1 MKVKDKIY
9 ATVSL
14 ILLLGACS
22 RSAFDDKGDSPAAQ
36 TIEASI
42 GISLGDETRTW
53 LGDDGMTTR
62 WSVGDKIALWA
73 RNAAGEYCVEA
84 APFSLRHFSAD
95 YSTALFTGRIT
106 AMEQG
111 DYDYFMAYPVPSA
124 VEGTKA
130 SYDIPAVQS
139 GKYDGQ
145 CDVMISSATR
155 GEALSADLTANVSAA
170 MHHMMHA
177 IKITI
182 PEGRNLFGQRFTRL
196 EMTFPYPVTGRV
208 TYDVSRPDEAPT
220 VSEQSNTLV
229 IENAEGF
236 DAGDTLWAFVLPS
249 AAPVEG
255 EIGYMVSNE
264 RSYSESVAYDVRLDT
279 QPGHV
284 TPIKMTVPT
293 RFKYTAI
300 EFRVGEN
307 HLGENYNTLTV
318 YDASGTVVATFPY
331 DASGVYKKE
340 YFGDFD
346 HPEWNGTDFTLS
358 FDSEHAI
365 VNAKVNVGT
374 IEPYTYHRFDT
385 AVPYLFEEN
394 FDSIAEFSDGHDNYA
409 TGGLNS
415 DRYTSSKMLDEY
427 GLNGWSGSRIG
438 LGGTGGKSIRICCR
452 TQCTLLNAKY
462 RYHGRLDSPRFTAL
476 KEGVAVD
483 LEVTLNYAG
492 GYVGNSSISPI
503 AAYGYDTS
511 SAGAINSKESDT
523 GWYISGATQFPS
535 LSLDG
540 SFDAVPYTL
549 TYTITGGSNIHR
561 LSWEVGSVGYANTTN
576 GNYWLY
582 LDNIRVQIKQ

>member
-22 RSAFDDKGDSPAAQ
+22 RPLPEGYGERPATQ

-42 GISLGDETRTW
+42 GISLSDETRTSI
-53 LGDDGMTTR
+53 GDDGMTTR

-84 APFSLRHFSAD
+84 AAFSLRHFSAD

-182 PEGRNLFGQRFTRL
+182 PEGRNLFGHRFTRL

-208 TYDVSRPDEAPT
+208 TYDVTRPDEAPT

-255 EIGYMVSNE
+255 EISYMVRND
-264 RSYSESVAYDVRLDT
+264 RKYSESVSYDVRLDT
-279 QPGHV
+279 QPGHI
-284 TPIKMTVPT
+284 TPIKMAIPKM
-293 RFKYTAI
+293 FKYTAI

-307 HLGENYNTLTV
+307 HLGEDYKSLTV
-318 YDASGTVVATFPY
+318 YDASGAVVATFPY

-340 YFGDFD
+340 YSGDFD
-346 HPEWNGTDFTLS
+346 LSEWNDTDFTLA
-358 FDSEHAI
+358 FESEHAI

-374 IEPYTYHRFDT
+374 IEPYESYTYHRFDT
-385 AVPYLFEEN
+385 AVPYLLEEN
-394 FDSIAEFSDGHDNYA
+394 FDLITDADGNPYSVESDSEYS
-409 TGGLNS
+409 GGSVGGNKS
-415 DRYTSSKMLDEY
+415 AISF
-427 GLNGWSGSRIG
+427 LNGWTGARIG
-438 LGGTGGKSIRICCR
+438 LSSGNAIRIACR
-452 TQCTLLNAKY
+452 REMSTGYPA
-462 RYHGRLDSPRFTAL
+462 RVDSAPMSGL
-476 KEGVAVD
+476 KPGTAVD
-483 LEVTLNYAG
+483 ITVTFDYGMDRSDGGLGTADVGQYVYL
-492 GYVGNSSISPI
+492 GYVTSNT
-503 AAYGYDTS
+503 AYKSGD
-511 SAGAINSKESDT
+511 DT
-523 GWYISGATQFPS
+523 GEFVADFYIKEKGASYTNIPHKDYSFTIQACTPS
-535 LSLDG
+535 
-540 SFDAVPYTL
+540 TR
-549 TYTITGGSNIHR
+549 ITWRTVREHKTGMNN
-561 LSWEVGSVGYANTTN
+561 NTF
-576 GNYWLY
+576 WLY
-582 LDNIRVQIKQ
+582 IDNVRVQIKQ

>member
-22 RSAFDDKGDSPAAQ
+22 RPLPEGYGERPATQ

-42 GISLGDETRTW
+42 GISLDDETRTSI
-53 LGDDGMTTR
+53 GDDGMTTR

-84 APFSLRHFSAD
+84 AAFSLRHFSAD

-177 IKITI
+177 VKITI
-182 PEGRNLFGQRFTRL
+182 PEGRNLFGHRFTRL

-208 TYDVSRPDEAPT
+208 TYDVTRPDEAPT

-255 EIGYMVSNE
+255 EIGYMVRND
-264 RSYSESVAYDVRLDT
+264 RKYSESVSYNVRLDT
-279 QPGHV
+279 QPGHI
-284 TPIKMTVPT
+284 TPIKMAIPKM
-293 RFKYTAI
+293 FKYTAI
-300 EFRVGEN
+300 EFCVGEN
-307 HLGENYNTLTV
+307 HLGEDYQSLTV
-318 YDASGTVVATFPY
+318 YDASGAVVATFPY

-340 YFGDFD
+340 YSGDFD
-346 HPEWNGTDFTLS
+346 LSEWNDTDFTLA
-358 FDSEHAI
+358 FESEHAI
-365 VNAKVNVGT
+365 VNAKINVGT
-374 IEPYTYHRFDT
+374 IEPYESYTYHRFDT
-385 AVPYLFEEN
+385 AVPYLLEEN
-394 FDSIAEFSDGHDNYA
+394 FDLITDSDGNPYSVES
-409 TGGLNS
+409 NS
-415 DRYTSSKMLDEY
+415 EY
-427 GLNGWSGSRIG
+427 GASVAGNKSAISFLNGWTGARIG
-438 LGGTGGKSIRICCR
+438 LSSGNAIRIACR
-452 TQCTLLNAKY
+452 RET
-462 RYHGRLDSPRFTAL
+462 
-476 KEGVAVD
+476 
-483 LEVTLNYAG
+483 
-492 GYVGNSSISPI
+492 
-503 AAYGYDTS
+503 
-511 SAGAINSKESDT
+511 
-523 GWYISGATQFPS
+523 
-535 LSLDG
+535 
-540 SFDAVPYTL
+540 
-549 TYTITGGSNIHR
+549 
-561 LSWEVGSVGYANTTN
+561 SVGYSARVDSAPMSGLKPGTAVDITVTFDYGMDRRDGGLGTADVGQYVYLGYVTSNTAYTSGDDTGEFVADFYIKEKGASYTN
-576 GNYWLY
+576 IPHKDYSFTIQACTLSTRITWRTVREHKAGVSNNTFWLY
-582 LDNIRVQIKQ
+582 IDNVRVQIKQ